1 MPAQQKRPFTNHED
15 VVVREMSAGMFT
27 ESISFSAALVAGLLS
42 FFSPCIL
49 PLIPAYF
56 TFITG
61 LSLDEMTDSPSRQIR
76 IRVITATLS
85 YVLGFSLVFVL
96 MGASASFIGGAIFK
110 YQDTIR
116 IVGGVLIILFGIHM
130 TGLVR
135 FRVLEFERRLQ
146 VQKKPLHAL
155 GTFFVGMAFGAGW
168 SPCIGPLL
176 GSILIVAGNQETV
189 ADGVWLLSIYAAGLA
204 IPFVVL
210 SLFVHSLLAF
220 IKRTSWSIRYINV
233 TAGLLLLILGL
244 LLVTDKINLISA

>member
-1 MPAQQKRPFTNHED
+1 
-15 VVVREMSAGMFT
+15 MFT
-27 ESISFSAALVAGLLS
+27 ESISYPAALLAGLLS

-61 LSLDEMTDSPSRQIR
+61 LSLDELTGARTTGVR
-76 IRVITATLS
+76 ARVIRATLS

-96 MGASASFIGGAIFK
+96 MGASASYIGGAIFK
-110 YQDTIR
+110 YRDWIR
-116 IVGGVLIILFGIHM
+116 IIGGLLIILLGIHM
-130 TGLVR
+130 TGLLR
-135 FRVLEFERRLQ
+135 FGFLQFERRLQ
-146 VQKKPLHAL
+146 MQKKPLHFM

-189 ADGVWLLSIYAAGLA
+189 ADGIGLLSVYAGGLA
-204 IPFVVL
+204 IPFL
-210 SLFVHSLLAF
+210 ILAIFIDSLLSF
-220 IKRTSWSIRYINV
+220 IKKASWSIKYINL

-244 LLVTDKINLISA
+244 LLVTDNLNLISA